1 MDVEEMFAKISIA
14 LNAAPM
20 QSNKPVA
27 IGHYYKDM

>member
-1 MDVEEMFAKISIA
+1 MDVEEMFAKKNIT

-27 IGHYYKDM
+27 MGH